1 MPPSVDPQ
9 SILSFTEESRTYP
22 DHYEAMSDNRRAS
35 SPSKVPIPPGDGPD
49 RHHSGSS
56 HTLDQAGRAADAAKR
71 IEETLNMELDNRHR
85 DTLERILRH
94 PASGNIEWR
103 QVTSLLEAV
112 GAVTEERDGNLEVS
126 LGGETEVL
134 HRPHGKDV
142 DEQMIVDLRRMLTR
156 AGFTAADR

>member
-1 MPPSVDPQ
+1 MPGSV
-9 SILSFTEESRTYP
+9 
-22 DHYEAMSDNRRAS
+22 S
-35 SPSKVPIPPGDGPD
+35 SMD
-49 RHHSGSS
+49 
-56 HTLDQAGRAADAAKR
+56 
-71 IEETLNMELDNRHR
+71 LNNRHR

-94 PASGNIEWR
+94 PASGNVEWR

-134 HRPHGKDV
+134 RSPHGKDV